1 MKTLLSIALIFS
13 SVVVNA
19 QAFTAAYDFTLVTT
33 TSGTV
38 DPSPVPSVPG
48 VTFGSFTAVG
58 TPSANANAGQRFTF
72 VGWPGGGIPN
82 SDTHSAF
89 TGSINTSEYYEVTLT
104 PQAGYTVA
112 LNTITFGVRRS
123 GTGIRNYSVRTS
135 ADGFTN
141 NLPAS
146 VVASPSL
153 SVVGLNEFFWSYD
166 AAPTS
171 ADLNGSTITLFG
183 ATATTATSF
192 RFYGWNS
199 EASGGT
205 FSIDNVVFSGSV
217 TAAASCTVPAITSIT
232 GNSPICST
240 QPLQLNST
248 VTGSGPITYA
258 WAGSGSFSSTSVA
271 NPTVTGASAGG
282 YTLTA
287 SNTCGT
293 VSAVY
298 NATVTPTPTI
308 SVNAASICSGG
319 AATLTATGATTYT
332 WNTGATTNTLSV
344 SPTSTTAYTV
354 TGENGSCSSVATTTV
369 TVIASPTLA
378 VNSVSICAGATAT
391 LTATGLSTY
400 TWTSPVSNNPSISV
414 SPASTT
420 VYTVSGNAAG
430 CAGTFSATGTVSV
443 NPLPTLTVSPAS
455 PTICAGQAATLTVTG
470 VTSQTWTPGSQTT
483 PSISV
488 TPTTTTTYTVFGTNS
503 GCGNTQMVTVNV
515 NPLPTLTATSA
526 SVCTGK
532 TTILTASGTSATY
545 SWSPSGVTTN
555 TILVSAAN
563 AGLFTFTI
571 TGTSAQ
577 GCSKSITT
585 NLVGIATPTINIT
598 ATQSVICI
606 GQPVTLTASGASSY
620 VWTGG
625 VTNGTAFSPTITATY
640 TVTGT
645 SAIGS
650 CTATAA
656 KTVSVSPCTG
666 IQENAATA
674 GFAIYPNP
682 NNGNFTV
689 QSSVFPATLV
699 MYDVTGRQV
708 IRKDIT
714 ELETAVNASQLN
726 NGVYY
731 ISLSAA
737 NGSMNYKIVISK

>member
-13 SVVVNA
+13 SVALSA
-19 QAFTAAYDFTLVTT
+19 QAFTATYDFAAT
-33 TSGTV
+33 TSVTGTT
-38 DPSPVPSVPG
+38 DPTTPPSVTG
-48 VTFGSFTAVG
+48 ITFGSFTAVG
-58 TPSANANAGQRFTF
+58 TPSANPNAAARFSF
-72 VGWPGGGIPN
+72 VGWPGGATNGN
-82 SDTHSAF
+82 DTYSTF
-89 TGSINTSEYYEVTLT
+89 TGSANTGEYYEVILT

-153 SVVGLNEFFWSYD
+153 SVVGVNEFFWAYD
-166 AAPTS
+166 AASTS
-171 ADLNGSTITLFG
+171 VDLNGSTITLFG
-183 ATATTATSF
+183 ATSTTATSF

-199 EASGGT
+199 EAAGGT

-217 TAAASCTVPAITSIT
+217 TAAASCTAPAITSIT
-232 GNSPICST
+232 GNSPICSN

-271 NPTVTGASAGG
+271 NPTVTGSSAGG

-332 WNTGATTNTLSV
+332 WNTGATTNTISV

-354 TGENGSCSSVATTTV
+354 TGANGSCSSVATTTV

-400 TWTSPVSNNPSISV
+400 TWTSPVSNNASISV
-414 SPASTT
+414 SPAATT
-420 VYTVSGNAAG
+420 VYSVSGNAAG

-443 NPLPTLTVSPAS
+443 NPLPTLTVSPTS

-503 GCGNTQMVTVNV
+503 GCGNTQTVTVNV
-515 NPLPTLTATSA
+515 NPLPTLTANSA

-571 TGTSAQ
+571 TGTSAL
-577 GCSKSITT
+577 GCSKSITA

-606 GQPVTLTASGASSY
+606 GQPVTLTASGASTY
-620 VWTGG
+620 AWTGG
-625 VTNGTAFSPTITATY
+625 VTNGTAFSPTTTATY

-666 IQENAATA
+666 IQENVATA
-674 GFAIYPNP
+674 GFAVYPNP
-682 NNGNFTV
+682 NNGSFTV

-731 ISLSAA
+731 ISLNAA
-737 NGSMNYKIVISK
+737 SGSMNYKIVISK